1 MSVPPSIACVFNSFI
16 DSCSWYE
23 GLFVPKYNNTA
34 IKSIM
39 QEKYAQRD
47 FMVVSAQTFGD
58 SPDLKKDELLS
69 VCEVTSCLDLR

>member
-1 MSVPPSIACVFNSFI
+1 
-16 DSCSWYE
+16 
-23 GLFVPKYNNTA
+23 
-34 IKSIM
+34 M

-47 FMVVSAQTFGD
+47 FMVVSVQTFGD